1 MTMKRLTKLYIG
13 ILRTNMSSL
22 EFKLRK
28 IEETRNLKEIKHK
41 GVMNEKHKKI
51 CKYLNHIE
59 NLLIFV

>member
-1 MTMKRLTKLYIG
+1 
-13 ILRTNMSSL
+13 MSSL

-28 IEETRNLKEIKHK
+28 IEETRNLKEIKHN